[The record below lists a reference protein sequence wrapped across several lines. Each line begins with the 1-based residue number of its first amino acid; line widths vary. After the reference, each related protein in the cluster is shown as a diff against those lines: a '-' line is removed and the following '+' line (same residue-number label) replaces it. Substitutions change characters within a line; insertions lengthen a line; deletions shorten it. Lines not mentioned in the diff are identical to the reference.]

1 VGRFAL
7 QGRSMMGASRG
18 SGSLRRCGWIADVG
32 DTARRRR
39 MRRPGS
45 LAGLAPAPQWLWVE
59 SVALVIAVE
68 EAQQVQDTLFKKLW
82 RGFAPSFS
90 AHVRFGEGHPSS
102 SLRVCFGIEGLE
114 SRAAVSHI
122 SRKTSEMWG
131 TRLWWQVKDSCGLVF
146 GRGFG
151 VECAAHPGLLVSER
165 SYRQQDPGGRGQVI
179 EQHSLRQRNGG
190 QQ

>member
-90 AHVRFGEGHPSS
+90 AHVRFGERGAP
-102 SLRVCFGIEGLE
+102 VQFPAGLF
-114 SRAAVSHI
+114 R
-122 SRKTSEMWG
+122 
-131 TRLWWQVKDSCGLVF
+131 D
-146 GRGFG
+146 RGFG
-151 VECAAHPGLLVSER
+151 VESCGIPHLAKNKRDVGHPALVAGEGFLRAGFR
-165 SYRQQDPGGRGQVI
+165 SRVWG
-179 EQHSLRQRNGG
+179 
-190 QQ
+190 

>member
-90 AHVRFGEGHPSS
+90 AHVRSGERGAPVQFP
-102 SLRVCFGIEGLE
+102 VCWFWVEGLGLK
-114 SRAAVSHI
+114 AVVSHI
-122 SRKTSEMWG
+122 SRKTSEIPGFPVRGSKQRPRVRLSLRKAAWNLPTPSNLTGNPGVWG
-131 TRLWWQVKDSCGLVF
+131 TRV
-146 GRGFG
+146 
-151 VECAAHPGLLVSER
+151 
-165 SYRQQDPGGRGQVI
+165 
-179 EQHSLRQRNGG
+179 
-190 QQ
+190 